1 MRTWLYLLGGLLV
14 WTIQFFGLYIFSSLF
29 PDTMLARVLGGVL
42 TFVGLTANVLLLRYA
57 VGSLRSGD
65 PEEVRHWTHYLA
77 TLGAAVSLVAVF
89 LQGLPVILA

>member
-14 WTIQFFGLYIFSSLF
+14 WTAQFFGLYIFSSLF
-29 PDTMLARVLGGVL
+29 PDTVLARILGGVL
-42 TFVGLTANVLLLRYA
+42 TLAGLAVIVLLLRYA
-57 VGSLRSGD
+57 VGSLRGGD
-65 PEEVRHWTHYLA
+65 GEEVRHWTHYVA